1 MTLVDFMTLR
11 SESPLL
17 GRRVSGIRGQV
28 QMNLE
33 LVIRFDYG
41 SVVPWV
47 RRTGHG
53 ISAIAGPDMLALHTK
68 TRLRGE
74 NLKTVATFTVAKGPS
89 VAFDLV
95 WYPSHSDEPLPVNI
109 DKEIHGTERWW
120 HEWSDRCVYRG
131 EWRDAVLRSLV
142 TLKAL
147 TFCPP
152 AVLWLPLQRRFPSWW
167 EGKELGLSF
176 LLGAGCNSDPAFSA
190 RCRIPRRGEGVA

>member
-1 MTLVDFMTLR
+1 LIRLPVLLHCLEELITDIGQSRPQIRIRSIRRRYLEGTLILETEFETDNGSVTLVDFMTLR

-68 TRLRGE
+68 DATPRRE
-74 NLKTVATFTVAKGPS
+74 PQNCRNL
-89 VAFDLV
+89 
-95 WYPSHSDEPLPVNI
+95 YRR
-109 DKEIHGTERWW
+109 ERA
-120 HEWSDRCVYRG
+120 ERS
-131 EWRDAVLRSLV
+131 LRSGVVSL
-142 TLKAL
+142 A
-147 TFCPP
+147 
-152 AVLWLPLQRRFPSWW
+152 QR
-167 EGKELGLSF
+167 
-176 LLGAGCNSDPAFSA
+176 
-190 RCRIPRRGEGVA
+190 